1 MYFNKLVDQYN
12 NTFHHSFDE
21 IPVDANYS
29 ALTEKIISTHKAPK
43 FRVGDRVRISKY
55 KNIFR
60 KAYIE
65 NCSRV
70 IFSINSVLKTN
81 PWTNKIKDL
90 NSKRILGSFYV
101 KKLLLSK
108 LQMSYYPEPDIH
120 IINKVKLVLVLSN
133 YATKK
138 N

>member
-1 MYFNKLVDQYN
+1 M
-12 NTFHHSFDE
+12 
-21 IPVDANYS
+21 
-29 ALTEKIISTHKAPK
+29 
-43 FRVGDRVRISKY
+43 
-55 KNIFR
+55 
-60 KAYIE
+60 
-65 NCSRV
+65 
-70 IFSINSVLKTN
+70 LKTN

-90 NSKRILGSFYV
+90 NGKRILESFYV